1 MIKKIS
7 VIIIICFF
15 FVFFIFIKTNQNH
28 CFIKEMEFSVESEVD
43 NYERQNCEEPN
54 DLIPT
59 AESDTEKIMNMAE
72 NKDIDILVKQLE
84 ILIQRNEFESF
95 LFQSEEKAICIYEGT
110 IEFDTMND
118 KFALYKETVEKDI
131 VFVNMI
137 FIEKETGNIYTW
149 REEELIQIGALERVK
164 LELTNSSESEI
175 DNNSLYENITEDELL
190 DKVMEALEQ
199 IGCNKLNLI
208 YDGRIEFVNR
218 NYYTISSFDDF
229 EDRILRDQGY
239 YIDCKN
245 GYIYRV
251 GENTDFLRTELYYI
265 TNLQ

>member
-1 MIKKIS
+1 
-7 VIIIICFF
+7 
-15 FVFFIFIKTNQNH
+15 
-28 CFIKEMEFSVESEVD
+28 MEFSVESEVD

-190 DKVMEALEQ
+190 DKV
-199 IGCNKLNLI
+199 I
-208 YDGRIEFVNR
+208 
-218 NYYTISSFDDF
+218 
-229 EDRILRDQGY
+229 DR
-239 YIDCKN
+239 KS
-245 GYIYRV
+245 V
-251 GENTDFLRTELYYI
+251 V
-265 TNLQ
+265 

>member
-137 FIEKETGNIYTW
+137 FIEKETGNI
-149 REEELIQIGALERVK
+149 
-164 LELTNSSESEI
+164 
-175 DNNSLYENITEDELL
+175 
-190 DKVMEALEQ
+190 
-199 IGCNKLNLI
+199 
-208 YDGRIEFVNR
+208 
-218 NYYTISSFDDF
+218 
-229 EDRILRDQGY
+229 
-239 YIDCKN
+239 
-245 GYIYRV
+245 
-251 GENTDFLRTELYYI
+251 
-265 TNLQ
+265 

>member
-1 MIKKIS
+1 
-7 VIIIICFF
+7 
-15 FVFFIFIKTNQNH
+15 
-28 CFIKEMEFSVESEVD
+28 MEFSVESEVD

-208 YDGRIEFVNR
+208 YDGRIEFVN
-218 NYYTISSFDDF
+218 
-229 EDRILRDQGY
+229 
-239 YIDCKN
+239 
-245 GYIYRV
+245 
-251 GENTDFLRTELYYI
+251 
-265 TNLQ
+265 

>member
-1 MIKKIS
+1 
-7 VIIIICFF
+7 
-15 FVFFIFIKTNQNH
+15 
-28 CFIKEMEFSVESEVD
+28 MEFSVESEVD

-218 NYYTISSFDDF
+218 NYYMISSFDDF